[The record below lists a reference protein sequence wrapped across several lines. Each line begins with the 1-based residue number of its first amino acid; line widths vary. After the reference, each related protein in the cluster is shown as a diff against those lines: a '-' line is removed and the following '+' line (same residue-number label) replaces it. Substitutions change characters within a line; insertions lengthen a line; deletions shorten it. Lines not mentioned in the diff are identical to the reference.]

1 MKSKFKKLSW
11 EEFYA
16 RCKPNSKQTH
26 SCQILYSK
34 NYLFFHQYHEGL
46 DRDFTELSSRIGLT
60 AEEQYDNLK
69 INYKNYLELDYIY

>member
-16 RCKPNSKQTH
+16 RCKPN
-26 SCQILYSK
+26 SK

-60 AEEQYDNLK
+60 SEEQYDNLK

>member
-1 MKSKFKKLSW
+1 MEKKFKKLSW

-16 RCKPNSKQTH
+16 RCKPNSK
-26 SCQILYSK
+26 

-46 DRDFTELSSRIGLT
+46 DREFTELSSRIGLT
-60 AEEQYDNLK
+60 PEQQYDNLK